1 MAESDLIRG
10 NVDTIIL
17 KVLYEGDRYGYDL
30 IRQINARGDGQW
42 EIKQPTVYACLK
54 RLEKQGF
61 VTSYWDSAESEGGR
75 RKYYSLTESGREVF
89 LKYKNEFERA
99 SSLFGGL
106 IFDSEPTVFIHPTDD
121 FSDVEDEGYSLPKR
135 KPKRAPKKHKA
146 TDELTDNAQPIESAP
161 EPEPEPEPEQT
172 IEQEQEQ
179 VTEQEQSPIDNDFY
193 ADDLETQPQATE
205 QEAYEPTDGPAREAL
220 DPKQI
225 IEQLFAAESGE
236 SYSDIQ
242 RKRTFAPIDEP
253 AHTPTPAPVKKAE
266 TPAPVEL
273 KPIRP
278 APAPT
283 PAPAPAPAQPTLPT
297 PTAERP
303 MLVPAAIKGFEPTP
317 AIPPEKNPIG
327 FTAEEESPARR
338 EYKAVLGDLV
348 DRFEVTAPDIRT
360 TRTAAQEQA
369 ATAEQTAGQ
378 LGKVEQ
384 AVRELGN
391 DVKIRNHN
399 NSAQE
404 YAEKNYYYSN
414 RLMMTHYTGMC
425 LAMFLI
431 GLVLFLTFYAGLNM
445 RMQYDYVLYICAGL
459 LPIFM
464 FITAVICYANNPEK
478 TRRINVNF
486 KFSLIIRIVIMIQ
499 VAVVIYCVNLICGMP
514 LAFSTYYIPSIV
526 LPLAYALFIPISE
539 IIFINLLKSGKY
551 SDNRQ

>member
-30 IRQINARGDGQW
+30 IRQINARSDGQW

-61 VTSYWDSAESEGGR
+61 VTSYWGSAESDGGR

-135 KPKRAPKKHKA
+135 KPKRAPKKQKPA
-146 TDELTDNAQPIESAP
+146 DEPIDDVDTAQIAEEQPT
-161 EPEPEPEPEQT
+161 EPELDEQP

-179 VTEQEQSPIDNDFY
+179 LQEQPDIDDDFSDIDSEQPPDEQ
-193 ADDLETQPQATE
+193 ADYT
-205 QEAYEPTDGPAREAL
+205 PTDGPAREAL

-253 AHTPTPAPVKKAE
+253 APAPKSETPTPPPAPQKEE
-266 TPAPVEL
+266 TPAPIAQKQVQ
-273 KPIRP
+273 P
-278 APAPT
+278 AQPTPPPAPT
-283 PAPAPAPAQPTLPT
+283 QPTLPT

-303 MLVPAAIKGFEPTP
+303 MLVPAAIKGFEPAP
-317 AIPPEKNPIG
+317 VENNPVG
-327 FTAEEESPARR
+327 FAAEEESPARR

-348 DRFEVTAPDIRT
+348 DRFEVTSPDIRT
-360 TRTAAQEQA
+360 ARATQEQA
-369 ATAEQTAGQ
+369 ATAEQTAG

-384 AVRELGN
+384 AVRDLGN

-425 LAMFLI
+425 LAMFLV
-431 GLVLFLTFYAGLNM
+431 GLATFLIFYMGLNM

-464 FITAVICYANNPEK
+464 FISAVACYANNPEK

-486 KFSLIIRIVIMIQ
+486 KFSIIIRIVIMIQ
-499 VAVVIYCVNLICGMP
+499 VAVVIYCVNLIAGMP
-514 LAFSTYYIPSIV
+514 LAFSEYYIPSIV

>member
-61 VTSYWDSAESEGGR
+61 VTSYWDSAESDGGR
-75 RKYYSLTESGREVF
+75 RKYYSLTESGKEVF
-89 LKYKNEFERA
+89 LKYKSEFERA

-135 KPKRAPKKHKA
+135 KPKRAPKKPTADKPVDTTENSELIQTVEEPA
-146 TDELTDNAQPIESAP
+146 EPESDELFAL
-161 EPEPEPEPEQT
+161 
-172 IEQEQEQ
+172 QEQLQAEPAPIDDDFSDEEQ
-179 VTEQEQSPIDNDFY
+179 QQPQTTEQKP
-193 ADDLETQPQATE
+193 
-205 QEAYEPTDGPAREAL
+205 YEPADRPAREAL

-225 IEQLFAAESGE
+225 IEQLFAAENGE

-242 RKRTFAPIDEP
+242 RKHTFAPMDEP
-253 AHTPTPAPVKKAE
+253 APEPPAPQPAPVQKAP
-266 TPAPVEL
+266 PAPVVQ
-273 KPIRP
+273 KPIQ
-278 APAPT
+278 PAPT
-283 PAPAPAPAQPTLPT
+283 PAPAPAPTQPTLPT

-303 MLVPAAIKGFEPTP
+303 MLVPAAIKGFEPAP
-317 AIPPEKNPIG
+317 VEKNPVG
-327 FTAEEESPARR
+327 FTTEEESPARR

-360 TRTAAQEQA
+360 ARTATQEQA
-369 ATAEQTAGQ
+369 ATSEQTAGQ

-384 AVRELGN
+384 AVRDLGN

-404 YAEKNYYYSN
+404 YAEKNFYYSN

-425 LAMFLI
+425 LAMFLV
-431 GLVLFLTFYAGLNM
+431 GLVMFLTFYTGLNM
-445 RMQYDYVLYICAGL
+445 RMKYDYVLYVCAGL

-464 FITAVICYANNPEK
+464 FISAVICYANNPEK

-486 KFSLIIRIVIMIQ
+486 KFSVIIRIVIMIQ
-499 VAVVIYCVNLICGMP
+499 VAVVIYCVNLIWGMP
-514 LAFSTYYIPSIV
+514 LSFSEYYIPSLA

-539 IIFINLLKSGKY
+539 IIFIKLLKSGKY
-551 SDNRQ
+551 SDNRL

>member
-1 MAESDLIRG
+1 
-10 NVDTIIL
+10 
-17 KVLYEGDRYGYDL
+17 
-30 IRQINARGDGQW
+30 
-42 EIKQPTVYACLK
+42 

-61 VTSYWDSAESEGGR
+61 VTSYWGSAESDGGR

-121 FSDVEDEGYSLPKR
+121 FSDVEEEGYSLPKR
-135 KPKRAPKKHKA
+135 KPKRTPKKPTADKL
-146 TDELTDNAQPIESAP
+146 TDEAETAQIAAEQP
-161 EPEPEPEPEQT
+161 EPELDEQPT
-172 IEQEQEQ
+172 LQEQEQ
-179 VTEQEQSPIDNDFY
+179 LQAESPIDDDFS
-193 ADDLETQPQATE
+193 AIDNEQPQAVE
-205 QEAYEPTDGPAREAL
+205 QQAYEQTDGPAREAL

-253 AHTPTPAPVKKAE
+253 A
-266 TPAPVEL
+266 
-273 KPIRP
+273 P
-278 APAPT
+278 APAAKPETPVPKTAPVTQKTEAPT
-283 PAPAPAPAQPTLPT
+283 PIVQRPLQPVQSTEPAPTQPTLPT

-303 MLVPAAIKGFEPTP
+303 MLVPAAIKGFEPAP
-317 AIPPEKNPIG
+317 VEKNPVG
-327 FTAEEESPARR
+327 FTTEEESPARR

-348 DRFEVTAPDIRT
+348 DRFEVAPPDVRT
-360 TRTAAQEQA
+360 TRATQEQA
-369 ATAEQTAGQ
+369 ATGEQAAGQ

-384 AVRELGN
+384 AVRDLGN

-399 NSAQE
+399 NSAKE

-425 LAMFLI
+425 LAMFLV
-431 GLVLFLTFYAGLNM
+431 GLATFLIFYTGLNM

-464 FITAVICYANNPEK
+464 FISAVICYANNPEK

-499 VAVVIYCVNLICGMP
+499 VAVVIYCVNLIAGMP
-514 LAFSTYYIPSIV
+514 LAFSEYYIPSIV

>member
-17 KVLYEGDRYGYDL
+17 KVLYDGDRYGYDL

-75 RKYYSLTESGREVF
+75 RKYYSLTDSGREVF

-121 FSDVEDEGYSLPKR
+121 FSDVEDEGYTLPKR
-135 KPKRAPKKHKA
+135 KPKRTPKKPKA
-146 TDELTDNAQPIESAP
+146 EAEPQDEQPEPEPIPEPMPDPEPEPKITEQEQPTVDDDIYPDTQPIQAT
-161 EPEPEPEPEQT
+161 EPEPEPEPQPEQQT
-172 IEQEQEQ
+172 
-179 VTEQEQSPIDNDFY
+179 V
-193 ADDLETQPQATE
+193 
-205 QEAYEPTDGPAREAL
+205 AREAL

-225 IEQLFAAESGE
+225 IERLFAAENGE

-242 RKRTFAPIDEP
+242 RKRTFAPIDDQP
-253 AHTPTPAPVKKAE
+253 APAPKPAVQKAPPAPVVQRPVQPTPAP
-266 TPAPVEL
+266 T
-273 KPIRP
+273 
-278 APAPT
+278 T
-283 PAPAPAPAQPTLPT
+283 APAPAPAQPTLPQ

-303 MLVPAAIKGFEPTP
+303 MLVPAAIKGFEPAP
-317 AIPPEKNPIG
+317 VEKNPVG
-327 FTAEEESPARR
+327 FATEEESPARR
-338 EYKAVLGDLV
+338 EYRAVLGDLV
-348 DRFEVTAPDIRT
+348 DRFEVTSPDIRT
-360 TRTAAQEQA
+360 TRTAAAQEQA

-404 YAEKNYYYSN
+404 YAEKNFYYSN

-431 GLVLFLTFYAGLNM
+431 GLVLFLTFYVGLNM

-526 LPLAYALFIPISE
+526 LPLAYSLFIPISE
-539 IIFINLLKSGKY
+539 IIFINLLNSGKY
-551 SDNRQ
+551 SDSRQ

>member
-61 VTSYWDSAESEGGR
+61 VTSYWDSTESDGGR
-75 RKYYSLTESGREVF
+75 RKYYSLTESGKEVF

-135 KPKRAPKKHKA
+135 KPKRTPKKQKDE
-146 TDELTDNAQPIESAP
+146 DELTAQIATEPPAPAPAP
-161 EPEPEPEPEQT
+161 EPEPEQLLQVQEQPQAEQPVDDFAAVEQDT
-172 IEQEQEQ
+172 QPQEQEQE
-179 VTEQEQSPIDNDFY
+179 
-193 ADDLETQPQATE
+193 
-205 QEAYEPTDGPAREAL
+205 AYKPTDGPAREAL

-225 IEQLFAAESGE
+225 IEQLFAAENGE

-242 RKRTFAPIDEP
+242 RKRTFAPMDE
-253 AHTPTPAPVKKAE
+253 PTPAPERQA
-266 TPAPVEL
+266 TPP
-273 KPIRP
+273 P
-278 APAPT
+278 APAQKAPPAPIAQKQVQPAQPT
-283 PAPAPAPAQPTLPT
+283 PPPAPTQPTLPT

-303 MLVPAAIKGFEPTP
+303 MLVPAAIKGFEPAP
-317 AIPPEKNPIG
+317 VEKNPVG
-327 FTAEEESPARR
+327 FAAEEESPARR

-348 DRFEVTAPDIRT
+348 DRFEVAPPDVRT
-360 TRTAAQEQA
+360 TRATQEQA

-384 AVRELGN
+384 AVRDLGN

-399 NSAQE
+399 NSAKE
-404 YAEKNYYYSN
+404 YAEKNFYYSN

-425 LAMFLI
+425 LAMFLV
-431 GLVLFLTFYAGLNM
+431 GLATFLIFYMGLNM

-486 KFSLIIRIVIMIQ
+486 KFSIIIRIVIMIQ
-499 VAVVIYCVNLICGMP
+499 VAVVIYCVNLIAGMP
-514 LAFSTYYIPSIV
+514 LAFSEYYIPSIV